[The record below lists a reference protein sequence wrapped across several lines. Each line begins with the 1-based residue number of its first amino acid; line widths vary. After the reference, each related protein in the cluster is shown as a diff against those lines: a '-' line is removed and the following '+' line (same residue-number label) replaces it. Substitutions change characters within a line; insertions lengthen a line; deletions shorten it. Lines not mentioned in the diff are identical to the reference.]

1 MDALLATTVGR
12 RWHADTMTEDHY
24 VSPTDL
30 AEALGCS
37 LHTVV
42 SMIENGEVSAVKRRG
57 WKIPYS
63 EVARVVAEFRR
74 AAWELG
80 QTVQSPPQFALLR
93 PVDRDEIDR
102 PE

>member
-1 MDALLATTVGR
+1 
-12 RWHADTMTEDHY
+12 MTDELF

-30 AEALGCS
+30 AEALGCPI
-37 LHTVV
+37 HTVMT
-42 SMIENGEVSAVKRRG
+42 MIENGDVSAVKRRG

-63 EVARVVAEFRR
+63 EVAGIVAEFRR

-80 QTVQSPPQFALLR
+80 QTVQASPQFTLSR
-93 PVDRDEIDR
+93 PVDRDGLDS